1 MSSLPISLG
10 LVGWISWLFL
20 ALAYEVT
27 SAQESS
33 DKTASKVQAWVPG
46 VVVERLAEH
55 PDLVTPTGIDLDS
68 QGNIWVVSSHT
79 HFRPSS
85 YQGPE
90 FDEILV
96 FDSEGKNR
104 RVFYNKTKAT
114 MQLLWGPD
122 GWLYVAQRDR
132 ILRVKDSDNDGV
144 GDTEETIAGLDT
156 LADYPHNGLSGMTWH
171 TDGGLIFSLGENFGK
186 DQKFWDFPCCSGRAK
201 KDPSPEA
208 PTSTSNL
215 KSGSWMRHS
224 LRTSVRG
231 EALRSSL
238 LVKSKQNVGR
248 TLTTRN

>member
-10 LVGWISWLFL
+10 SLGWISWLFL
-20 ALAYEVT
+20 GFALEAT

-33 DKTASKVQAWVPG
+33 DKTASRVQASVPG
-46 VVVERLAEH
+46 VAVERLAEH
-55 PDLVTPTGIDLDS
+55 PDLVTPTGIDLDA
-68 QGNIWVVSSHT
+68 QGNIWVVSCHT

-104 RVFYNKTKAT
+104 RVFNNKTKTT
-114 MQLLWGPD
+114 MQLLWGAD

-186 DQKFWDFPCCSGRAK
+186 DWTLRGSDG
-201 KDPSPEA
+201 
-208 PTSTSNL
+208 
-215 KSGSWMRHS
+215 KSLVG
-224 LRTSVRG
+224 RG
-231 EALRSSL
+231 EGGVFHCTKAGGGYPPDRQRVLESL
-238 LVKSKQNVGR
+238 WVVDA
-248 TLTTRN
+248 